1 MLVWEWMSHV
11 STEVCSNISNIIFI
25 IVRSFLF
32 CCCGQTWSDQ
42 AFVSHVRCDLTTQLF
57 KKVSSHEVNEFFL
70 IWNFS
75 CNFIIIICS
84 FLSAKNN
91 AICTLQ
97 INQEKHLIL
106 PKLLFA
112 LCQLNGPLHVFN
124 ANEVRLHSKITFQFF
139 QYLDPNLSN
148 SLLFDRQWDPLAG
161 FGRFWISIFGRKT
174 IFL

>member
-11 STEVCSNISNIIFI
+11 STEVCSNISNILFI

-32 CCCGQTWSDQ
+32 CCCGQTWSAQ
-42 AFVSHVRCDLTTQLF
+42 ACISHVRCDLTTQLF

-106 PKLLFA
+106 QKKIA
-112 LCQLNGPLHVFN
+112 LCTLPIEWTFTCIQCEWGQT
-124 ANEVRLHSKITFQFF
+124 TFQN
-139 QYLDPNLSN
+139 YL
-148 SLLFDRQWDPLAG
+148 
-161 FGRFWISIFGRKT
+161 SIFPIPWPKS
-174 IFL
+174 FQ